1 MVVKYLLNAIQV
13 MAFDFGQTRIG
24 VATGNTL
31 LKIAHPL
38 DTVIGQNKFD
48 KLDKIAKLI
57 EKWKPMMLVVG
68 KPGNCNDKTELLS
81 SINKFANRLSHRFNL
96 PVNFVDE
103 DYTSSLASG
112 QLNEQNIFGRR
123 QSKKLDQL
131 AACAI
136 LETYFNNCIK

>member
-1 MVVKYLLNAIQV
+1 MKYLPDSIQV
-13 MAFDFGQTRIG
+13 MAFDFGLSRIG
-24 VATGNTL
+24 VATGNTE

-38 DTVIGQNKFD
+38 ETITGQNKFD

-57 EKWKPMMLVVG
+57 EKWKPLLLVVG
-68 KPGNCNDKTELLS
+68 KPSNGEDKTELLA

-96 PVNFVDE
+96 PVNFINE

-123 QSKKLDQL
+123 QGEKLDQL

>member
-1 MVVKYLLNAIQV
+1 
-13 MAFDFGQTRIG
+13 MAFDFGESRIG

-38 DTVIGQNKFD
+38 DTVTGQNKFD

-57 EKWKPMMLVVG
+57 EKWQPMLLVIG
-68 KPGNCNDKTELLS
+68 KPGNEEDKTKLLA
-81 SINKFANRLSHRFNL
+81 SINKFANRLSYKFNL
-96 PVNFVDE
+96 PVNFVNE

-112 QLNEQNIFGRR
+112 QLNEQHIFGRK
-123 QSKKLDQL
+123 QSGKLDQL